1 MLKRKALSNTEFYSQ
16 QIKLEKEIIK
26 AAEAS
31 VSRVKNILIKELI
44 LGISQ
49 DNKKH
54 ESILRGLTAL
64 QEKSTKGIRLIS
76 EEEREEL
83 KQSIETHIRLEKTA
97 IDTYRQMLSQ
107 IVDVREKM
115 LVKTILKDELRHH
128 ALLKWLYDLIIKD
141 LTLTEDDVFDMTW
154 KDVIWQDGT

>member
-1 MLKRKALSNTEFYSQ
+1 MLKRKALNNTEFYSQ

-49 DNKKH
+49 DSKKH
-54 ESILRGLTAL
+54 ESILKGLTAL
-64 QEKSTKGIRLIS
+64 QEKSTEGVRLIS